1 MTPGEVERYFKSLK
15 EDELPLIPKQYMYA
29 QIVRYP
35 ASQDV
40 AKQRARER
48 LLEMRERIIT
58 GKSSLPVLARLYS
71 ADPGSAMRGAR
82 LTYGPPVAVAAVV
95 CGGCGRAQ
103 AGPGCRRSSRRS
115 SASISS
121 S

>member
-1 MTPGEVERYFKSLK
+1 M
-15 EDELPLIPKQYMYA
+15 
-29 QIVRYP
+29 RYP

-58 GKSSLPVLARLYS
+58 GKSSLPVLARFYS
-71 ADPGSAMRGAR
+71 ADPGSAMRGGE
-82 LTYGPPVAVAAVV
+82 LTYGPLSQWQPSFAEAA
-95 CGGCGRAQ
+95 GELK
-103 AGPGCRRSSRRS
+103 PGQL